1 MLLGAPNFQKRLYVD
16 FTSIFVKNVDLSAF
30 CERFP
35 LILKYSLSLS
45 LSFSSLSS
53 VRCWSVLDLVRV
65 AATYVRQVRQ
75 NKVTSNFGWKDYLE
89 KLNKG
94 QRGATET
101 ILAETNLS
109 YQKSMATATTM
120 AVEKGREVIHHT
132 FNFLSLCAPKPL
144 SLDIVVNYIL
154 NVDEEIDDWH
164 ESPKMFAA
172 VTRRR
177 RD

>member
-1 MLLGAPNFQKRLYVD
+1 MDPHEAISLLTMLSGVADSEMIKEVAQALD
-16 FTSIFVKNVDLSAF
+16 F
-30 CERFP
+30 EP
-35 LILKYSLSLS
+35 LALAS
-45 LSFSSLSS
+45 
-53 VRCWSVLDLVRV
+53 